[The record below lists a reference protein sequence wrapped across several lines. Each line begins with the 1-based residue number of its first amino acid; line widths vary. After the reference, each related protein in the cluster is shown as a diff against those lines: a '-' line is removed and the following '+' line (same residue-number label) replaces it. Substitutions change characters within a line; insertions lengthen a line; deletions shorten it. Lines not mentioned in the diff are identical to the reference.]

1 MHTECSTGT
10 VFQFDSYGVRL
21 TAVCIGHQNGK
32 VQCFRVCTD
41 EESSQTIGMH
51 MSDGC
56 SVGPNY
62 RIAYKSQFE
71 IYASQMRTLLFTCR
85 AEDISL
91 ANRLHSCLVP
101 MMILR
106 EKLADSKRSLSRLTD
121 EAREQAL
128 DKIERLNEEL
138 YERQCIFLREHLYKN
153 KSKHYE
159 NFRIV
164 PDERGIT
171 QIYGLYQEWHARKIY
186 R

>member
-1 MHTECSTGT
+1 MKTECSRGT
-10 VFQFDSYGVRL
+10 VFRFDSYGVRL

-41 EESSQTIGMH
+41 EESSKTIGMH
-51 MSDGC
+51 MSDGR

-62 RIAYKSQFE
+62 RIAYKSRFE
-71 IYASQMRTLLFTCR
+71 IYASQVRTLLFTCR

-101 MMILR
+101 VVNMR
-106 EKLADSKRSLSRLTD
+106 KELADAKRSLSRLTD
-121 EAREQAL
+121 AARSQAL

-171 QIYGLYQEWHARKIY
+171 QIYGLYQEWHNRKIY
-186 R
+186 L

>member
-1 MHTECSTGT
+1 MNTGYPTGT
-10 VFQFDSYGVRL
+10 VFRFDSYGVRL
-21 TAVCIGHQNGK
+21 TAVCIGLQKGK

-51 MSDGC
+51 MPDGHC
-56 SVGPNY
+56 VGPNY
-62 RIAYKSQFE
+62 RIVYKSRFE
-71 IYASQMRTLLFTCR
+71 IYASQVRTLLFTCR
-85 AEDISL
+85 TEDISL

-101 MMILR
+101 MANLR
-106 EKLADSKRSLSRLTD
+106 EELTDAKRSLSRLTD
-121 EAREQAL
+121 EARAQTL

-153 KSKHYE
+153 KSKPYE